1 MGREREN
8 ERVLIFLEMLLSVIR
23 AGCWKTGQGAVILI
37 PSGPTHLSSPAPSA
51 PFLPRP
57 LLICRRREEA
67 LLSDLGKGKW
77 LQEVLSSKRA
87 SGQAA
92 RRIATFFLL
101 FGVFFGDLKC

>member
-8 ERVLIFLEMLLSVIR
+8 EGVLMCLEMLLSVIR
-23 AGCWKTGQGAVILI
+23 AGCWKTGQDAVILI
-37 PSGPTHLSSPAPSA
+37 PSGPTRLSSLAPCA

-87 SGQAA
+87 SGETA
-92 RRIATFFLL
+92 RHIATFF
-101 FGVFFGDLKC
+101 FIVWGFFW

>member
-8 ERVLIFLEMLLSVIR
+8 ERVLMFLEMLSVIR
-23 AGCWKTGQGAVILI
+23 AGCWKTGQGTAILI

-57 LLICRRREEA
+57 LLICQRREEA
-67 LLSDLGKGKW
+67 LLSVLGKGKW

-92 RRIATFFLL
+92 RHIATFFYCLR
-101 FGVFFGDLKC
+101 VFLVI

>member
-8 ERVLIFLEMLLSVIR
+8 ERVLVFLEMLLSVIR

-67 LLSDLGKGKW
+67 LLSD
-77 LQEVLSSKRA
+77 
-87 SGQAA
+87 
-92 RRIATFFLL
+92 FFW
-101 FGVFFGDLKC
+101 